1 MLIPYGE
8 IMKIDRV
15 SLGRTYNTGNYE
27 SLRIELEAEL
37 EDGDTV
43 KEVLAELAKTIKE
56 QKLILIKSAK
66 N

>member
-1 MLIPYGE
+1 
-8 IMKIDRV
+8 MKIDRV

-43 KEVLAELAKTIKE
+43 QEVVAELAKTIKE
-56 QKLILIKSAK
+56 QKLMLIKSAK

>member
-8 IMKIDRV
+8 KMKIDRV

-43 KEVLAELAKTIKE
+43 QEVVAELARTIKE
-56 QKLILIKSAK
+56 QKLMLIKSAK